1 MSQCTCVY
9 GLRVVPLNVM
19 NLFCIPIL
27 WNYGYLAILLRLWVL
42 AVPVPYGGM
51 FEEECGLFAKYS
63 R

>member
-1 MSQCTCVY
+1 
-9 GLRVVPLNVM
+9 M

-63 R
+63 RYLRSTTSMRK